1 MTTDVVEMLKEPRM
15 IKICAPMVRYSKLQF
30 RTLVRR
36 YGCDICFTPMILA
49 DSFVQSSKA
58 RDNEFTTHEKDQP
71 LIVQFA
77 AKTVNDFVDASE
89 MVAPYCNGVD
99 LNCGCPQRWAMQEGY
114 GADLLRKPEL
124 VKDLVSQ
131 VRNRIPRPFTVSAK
145 IRLLKDIRQTIA
157 LCQTLEKADASF
169 LTIHARTPEMRNEP
183 IDLDKLKLLR
193 DHVRL
198 PLVANGDAKSLESAE
213 SLFKESGCEGVMSAR
228 GILTNP
234 ALFSGLSAT
243 PLACVQD
250 WLDITS
256 TVPTEFQ
263 CFHHHLVFIYGY
275 RLCAYCGNG
284 LKFIIFC
291 FIALTFAIT
300 TMLVLQI
307 LYTESIPQSSLH
319 GAHGAVATDYSNC
332 SQIGTKI
339 LARSGNAVDA
349 AVAATICM
357 AVVAP
362 HKTGLGGGG
371 YIMIYNYKNYTH
383 PIVIDFASNT
393 TTGFFAEAGI
403 RLPAL
408 LKGLEFAQRSYGSLA
423 WRDVVEPVVELTR
436 EGFVISKDLAD
447 EVAKNTDYE
456 IFYAGPLSPG
466 DRLQL
471 HELTRTLD
479 IIAHYGATALYNGTL
494 SQEILQNTTLRERL
508 LQQLASY
515 EPTVT
520 MARSTT
526 LHRHTIY
533 YPSHA
538 SFMQEV
544 IEALE
549 NLPILAGNASTI
561 ESQVLVAQTLMNVFL
576 QFFQNLQHDV
586 KKETYTGVMAMDW
599 QDTYVTI
606 LSGLSSPFGSGNRMA
621 GFFLDNIDDN
631 DLSTFIPIIF
641 HYDGGICGLR
651 GVLGSNDI
659 FLNGQILYNLIVRAL
674 NVSAAIEYPRYY
686 FVSDGMVIED
696 NQRHSMEAALQ
707 ARLYSMISP
716 LSHDDSS
723 SMRSVNAIVKRK
735 DSLSSHS
742 DSRGNGIASRF

>member
-1 MTTDVVEMLKEPRM
+1 MSYNTRLTEECPLTKER
-15 IKICAPMVRYSKLQF
+15 S
-30 RTLVRR
+30 
-36 YGCDICFTPMILA
+36 
-49 DSFVQSSKA
+49 
-58 RDNEFTTHEKDQP
+58 
-71 LIVQFA
+71 
-77 AKTVNDFVDASE
+77 
-89 MVAPYCNGVD
+89 
-99 LNCGCPQRWAMQEGY
+99 
-114 GADLLRKPEL
+114 
-124 VKDLVSQ
+124 
-131 VRNRIPRPFTVSAK
+131 
-145 IRLLKDIRQTIA
+145 
-157 LCQTLEKADASF
+157 
-169 LTIHARTPEMRNEP
+169 
-183 IDLDKLKLLR
+183 
-193 DHVRL
+193 
-198 PLVANGDAKSLESAE
+198 
-213 SLFKESGCEGVMSAR
+213 
-228 GILTNP
+228 
-234 ALFSGLSAT
+234 
-243 PLACVQD
+243 
-250 WLDITS
+250 
-256 TVPTEFQ
+256 
-263 CFHHHLVFIYGY
+263 YGY

-284 LKFIIFC
+284 LKFIILC

-307 LYTESIPQSSLH
+307 LYTENIPQSSLH
-319 GAHGAVATDYSNC
+319 GARGAVATDYSNC

-371 YIMIYNYKNYTH
+371 YIMIYNYKNYTR

-408 LKGLEFAQRSYGSLA
+408 LKGLEFAQRSYGSLS

-471 HELTRTLD
+471 RELTRTLD

-494 SQEILQNTTLRERL
+494 SHEILQNTTLRERL

-520 MARSTT
+520 MARSAT

-549 NLPILAGNASTI
+549 NLPILAGNASAI

-686 FVSDGMVIED
+686 FASDGMVIED

>member
-1 MTTDVVEMLKEPRM
+1 MTTDVMVTLKEPRM

-58 RDNEFTTHEKDQP
+58 RDNEFTTHEGDEP

-77 AKTVNDFVDASE
+77 AKTVNDFVGASV

-114 GADLLRKPEL
+114 GANLLKKPEL
-124 VKDLVSQ
+124 IKDLVYQ
-131 VRNRIPRPFTVSAK
+131 VRNHIPKPFTVSAK
-145 IRLLKDIRQTIA
+145 IRLLKDIRKTIT
-157 LCQTLEKADASF
+157 LCQTLEKAGASF

-183 IDLDKLKLLR
+183 IDLDNLKLLR
-193 DHVRL
+193 DCIQL
-198 PLVANGDAKSLESAE
+198 PLIANGDVKSLENAE
-213 SLFKESGCEGVMSAR
+213 FLFKESRCEGVMSAR

-234 ALFSGLSAT
+234 ALFSGYPVT
-243 PLACVQD
+243 PLVCVQD
-250 WLDITS
+250 WLNITS
-256 TVPTEFQ
+256 TMSTEFQ
-263 CFHHHLVFIYGY
+263 CFHHHLVFI
-275 RLCAYCGNG
+275 LCGNG
-284 LKFIIFC
+284 LKVIVVC

-300 TMLVLQI
+300 TMLMLQI
-307 LYTESIPQSSLH
+307 LYTKSIPQSSLH
-319 GAHGAVATDYSNC
+319 SIHGAVATDYSNC

-339 LARSGNAVDA
+339 LTRLGNAVDA

-362 HKTGLGGGG
+362 HKTGFGGGG
-371 YIMIYNYKNYTH
+371 YIIIYNYKNYTH

-393 TTGFFAEAGI
+393 TTGFFAEVGI
-403 RLPAL
+403 RLPAV
-408 LKGLEFAQRSYGSLA
+408 LKGLEFAQRAYGNLPWRNVIEPTIELA
-423 WRDVVEPVVELTR
+423 R

-447 EVAKNTDYE
+447 EVSKTDYE
-456 IFYAGPLSPG
+456 IFSTGPLNPG

-471 HELTRTLD
+471 QELTKMLD
-479 IIAHYGATALYNGTL
+479 IVAHYGAQALYNSTENY
-494 SQEILQNTTLRERL
+494 EILQNTTLNDKL
-508 LQQLASY
+508 LQQLADY

-520 MARSTT
+520 MAESSI

-533 YPSHA
+533 YPVHA

-544 IEALE
+544 IKALE
-549 NLPILAGNASTI
+549 NLSILAENASTI
-561 ESQVLVAQTLMNVFL
+561 ESQALVAQTLMSVSL
-576 QFFQNLQHDV
+576 QSSQSLQYEE
-586 KKETYTGVMAMDW
+586 KRETYTGVMAMDW
-599 QDTYVTI
+599 QDTYVSI
-606 LSGLSSPFGSGNRMA
+606 LTGLSSPFGHGNKMD
-621 GFFLDNIDDN
+621 GFPFFLDNIDND
-631 DLSTFIPIIF
+631 DLSMFIPIIF
-641 HYDGGICGLR
+641 HHNEKLCGLR
-651 GVLGSNDI
+651 GVLGSNDV

-686 FVSDGMVIED
+686 FAADGMVIEN
-696 NQRHSMEAALQ
+696 NQRHSMEVALQ
-707 ARLYSMISP
+707 AQLDSIISS
-716 LSHDDSS
+716 LSHDDISS
-723 SMRSVNAIVKRK
+723 IRSVNAIVKRK